1 MVWHSSHRIII
12 MTRFASYAGKIRSAT
27 SDPSD
32 PATGEIYYNSTS
44 NKWKRYNGSAW
55 YEIAFTVETTTST
68 STSTT
73 TTTTSTSTTTTTTS
87 TTTTTTSTSTT
98 TTTTSTT
105 TTTTSTTT
113 TTTSTSTST
122 TTTI

>member
-1 MVWHSSHRIII
+1 MSKFS
-12 MTRFASYAGKIRSAT
+12 TYAGKIRSAT
-27 SDPSD
+27 ADPSD

-44 NKWKRYNGSAW
+44 NKWKRYDGSAW
-55 YEIAFTVETTTST
+55 YEIAFTVATTTST
-68 STSTT
+68 SS
-73 TTTTSTSTTTTTTS
+73 
-87 TTTTTTSTSTT
+87 STSTT

-113 TTTSTSTST
+113 TTTSTST

>member
-1 MVWHSSHRIII
+1 
-12 MTRFASYAGKIRSAT
+12 MTRFSAYAGKIRSAT

-32 PATGEIYYNSTS
+32 PASGEIYYNSST

-55 YEIAFTVETTTST
+55 YEIAFTADTTTST
-68 STSTT
+68 S
-73 TTTTSTSTTTTTTS
+73 
-87 TTTTTTSTSTT
+87 TSTSTT

-113 TTTSTSTST
+113 TTTSTTTTTTSTST